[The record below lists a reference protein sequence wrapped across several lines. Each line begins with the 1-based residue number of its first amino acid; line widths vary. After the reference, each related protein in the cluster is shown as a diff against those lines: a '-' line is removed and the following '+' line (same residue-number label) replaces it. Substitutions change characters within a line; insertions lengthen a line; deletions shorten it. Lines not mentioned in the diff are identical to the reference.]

1 MNCIIAYLVIGFIIS
16 IVFKVE
22 GDNLETQF
30 LIAHYVNLSRQEWIV
45 LLTIGWLPILLWSL
59 TTKNK

>member
-1 MNCIIAYLVIGFIIS
+1 MEYVIAYLVIGFIIS

-30 LIAHYVNLSRQEWIV
+30 FIAHYINLTKQEWMV
-45 LLTIGWLPILLWSL
+45 LLTIGWFPILLWSL
-59 TTKNK
+59 MTKVK